1 MLKHKITGIIM
12 GALMLSGVVLG
23 GSAIHNVKTTNDNTK
38 VVNKVLLAAPSST
51 VGERAVVV
59 NTDNSPLVLYSNAS
73 ANSTITSYISV
84 GEMLTIQS
92 AGNNFYKVKVQETGA
107 VGYISANNLQIITS
121 GVNDTYNT
129 VNKEGYIINVSS
141 SKVKVQ
147 ETGAVGY
154 ISANNL
160 QIITSGVND
169 TYNTV
174 NKEGY
179 IINVS
184 SRVNLRSNATMSS
197 NVLAKLTNNTKIN
210 VLGKQGQWY
219 KVNCNGTIGYIYQ
232 EYIGLTNN
240 SITNIPSKNV
250 KLNTSNE
257 KNTSSNISN
266 KKNTSSNSN
275 VIENT
280 VYTDPTMIT
289 FIQSMATPSSSDI
302 QVIKYKS
309 IPLKVLEK
317 VKGSDPGAQNPYP
330 TWYKVETQNG
340 QIGYI
345 AQNETYYKKVYTN
358 PNGTAAIQ
366 NMPNGAGA
374 IIKTIS
380 HKKEPLYVIDTIK
393 GAVPG
398 SQITTTYY
406 KVRFDKEV
414 GFIQSNETLN

>member
-121 GVNDTYNT
+121 GVNDAYNA
-129 VNKEGYIINVSS
+129 VNKKGYIINVSS
-141 SKVKVQ
+141 V
-147 ETGAVGY
+147 
-154 ISANNL
+154 
-160 QIITSGVND
+160 
-169 TYNTV
+169 
-174 NKEGY
+174 
-179 IINVS
+179 
-184 SRVNLRSNATMSS
+184 VNLRANATMNS

>member
-1 MLKHKITGIIM
+1 MLKHKITSIIM
-12 GALMLSGVVLG
+12 GALMLSGIVLG
-23 GSAIHNVKTTNDNTK
+23 GAAIHNTKITNDNTK
-38 VVNKVLLAAPSST
+38 VVNKVLLAAPSSL

-59 NTDNSPLVLYSNAS
+59 NTDNSSLVLYSKAS
-73 ANSTITSYISV
+73 ESSNITSYISV
-84 GEMLTIQS
+84 GEMLTIEDS
-92 AGNNFYKVKVQETGA
+92 GDNFYKVKVQETGA
-107 VGYISANNLQIITS
+107 VGYISAHNLQIITS
-121 GVNDTYNT
+121 GVNDAYNA
-129 VNKEGYIINVSS
+129 VNK
-141 SKVKVQ
+141 K
-147 ETGAVGY
+147 
-154 ISANNL
+154 
-160 QIITSGVND
+160 
-169 TYNTV
+169 
-174 NKEGY
+174 GY

-184 SRVNLRSNATMSS
+184 SRVNLRANATMSS
-197 NVLAKLTNNTKIN
+197 NVLAKLTNNTKLN

-219 KVNCNGTIGYIYQ
+219 KVNCNGTVGYIYQ

-250 KLNTSNE
+250 KLNTGNE

-289 FIQSMATPSSSDI
+289 FVQSMATPSSSDI

-358 PNGTAAIQ
+358 PNRTVAIQ

-380 HKKEPLYVIDTIK
+380 HKKEQLYVIDTIK